1 MCTRAKG
8 GPGGGAKGGAGGG
21 AKGGEGGGARDGAE
35 MGQEVDQGVGRAQS
49 YYNYRSHWAQYADN
63 TQPYC
68 KLVVMLYRPAGEV
81 TKATMDSRIFHMC
94 NARQIA
100 Y

>member
-1 MCTRAKG
+1 
-8 GPGGGAKGGAGGG
+8 
-21 AKGGEGGGARDGAE
+21 
-35 MGQEVDQGVGRAQS
+35 MGQGVEQRVVQGVEQRVVQGVEQGMGQRWGRRWTKGWGRAQS

-94 NARQIA
+94 NARWIV